1 MIEYATFM
9 IKLSFK
15 ILFAISLM
23 IIGFVM
29 TSCASASKSAKPDP
43 ESGQQV
49 ETDKSTETKN

>member
-1 MIEYATFM
+1 M